1 MVSQDD
7 VTRNSSLNIIYLC
20 NMAGIYIHIPFCKQA
35 CTYCD
40 FHFSTTFDKY
50 RSALIDAIIVEL
62 EQRKEYLNSE
72 SIETIYFGGGTPS
85 LLTEKE
91 LDLLLSRIYSI
102 YEVTDIAEITLEA
115 NPDDILIDR
124 LQEWKKLGVNRLSIG
139 LQSFLQSDLDWMN
152 RAHTAEES
160 ENAVKLAKEF
170 GFSLTVD
177 LIYGLPDRTLE
188 EWKVNIEKLISLAP
202 SHISAY
208 CLTIE
213 EKTVL
218 SKWIEKGKIDPA
230 SEDEQAEQFLLLVRV
245 LEKAGYQQYEISN
258 FAKEGKYSKHNSN
271 YWKGVS
277 YLGVGPSA
285 HSFNGE
291 SRRWNVSNNRKY
303 INGVTNGVEF
313 SDSEILTPKDRF
325 NETVMTGLR
334 TIWGVNLEVLR
345 WHHCTNK
352 LFDNRLEEFK
362 NEKLLTV
369 ESNHIVL
376 TKKGKL
382 QADYIASEL
391 FLD

>member
-1 MVSQDD
+1 
-7 VTRNSSLNIIYLC
+7 
-20 NMAGIYIHIPFCKQA
+20 MAGIYIHIPFCKQA

-50 RSALIDAIIVEL
+50 RSSLIEAILLEL
-62 EQRKEYLNSE
+62 EQRKDYPDSQ
-72 SIETIYFGGGTPS
+72 SVETIYFGGGTPS
-85 LLTEKE
+85 LLTEDE
-91 LDLLLSRIYSI
+91 LRLILAKINSI
-102 YEVTDIAEITLEA
+102 YDVVDSVEITLEA
-115 NPDDILIDR
+115 NPDDISKER
-124 LQEWKKLGVNRLSIG
+124 LQEWKKLGINRLSIG

-177 LIYGLPDRTLE
+177 LIYGLPERTLE
-188 EWKVNIEKLISLAP
+188 EWKTNIDKLISLAP
-202 SHISAY
+202 NHISAY
-208 CLTIE
+208 CLTVE
-213 EKTVL
+213 NKTVL
-218 SKWIEKGKIDPA
+218 SNWVEKGKIDPA
-230 SEDEQAEQFLLLVRV
+230 SEDEQAEQFLLLVEV

-258 FAKEGKYSKHNSN
+258 FAKEGQYSKHNSN
-271 YWKGVS
+271 YWKGVN

-291 SRRWNVSNNRKY
+291 SRRWNVANNRKY
-303 INGVTNGVEF
+303 ISGVTADTEY
-313 SDSEILTPKDRF
+313 SESEILTPKDRF
-325 NETVMTGLR
+325 NEAVMTGLR
-334 TIWGVNLEVLR
+334 TIWGVNIGDLR

-362 NEKLLTV
+362 KEGLL
-369 ESNHIVL
+369 EINNSNIIL

>member
-1 MVSQDD
+1 
-7 VTRNSSLNIIYLC
+7 
-20 NMAGIYIHIPFCKQA
+20 
-35 CTYCD
+35 
-40 FHFSTTFDKY
+40 
-50 RSALIDAIIVEL
+50 
-62 EQRKEYLNSE
+62 
-72 SIETIYFGGGTPS
+72 
-85 LLTEKE
+85 
-91 LDLLLSRIYSI
+91 
-102 YEVTDIAEITLEA
+102 
-115 NPDDILIDR
+115 
-124 LQEWKKLGVNRLSIG
+124 
-139 LQSFLQSDLDWMN
+139 
-152 RAHTAEES
+152 
-160 ENAVKLAKEF
+160 
-170 GFSLTVD
+170 
-177 LIYGLPDRTLE
+177 
-188 EWKVNIEKLISLAP
+188 
-202 SHISAY
+202 
-208 CLTIE
+208 
-213 EKTVL
+213 L

>member
-1 MVSQDD
+1 
-7 VTRNSSLNIIYLC
+7 
-20 NMAGIYIHIPFCKQA
+20 MAGIYIHIPFCKQA

-50 RSALIDAIIVEL
+50 RSALIEAILQEL
-62 EQRKEYLNSE
+62 EQRKDYLDSE
-72 SIETIYFGGGTPS
+72 RIETIYFGGGTPS
-85 LLTEKE
+85 LLIGLE
-91 LDLLLSRIYSI
+91 LKSILSKINSI
-102 YEVTDIAEITLEA
+102 YNVDDYAEITLEA
-115 NPDDILIDR
+115 NPDDISIER

-177 LIYGLPDRTLE
+177 LIYGLPERSLE
-188 EWKVNIEKLISLAP
+188 EWKSNIDKLISLAP
-202 SHISAY
+202 NHISAY
-208 CLTIE
+208 CLTVE
-213 EKTVL
+213 NKTVL
-218 SKWIEKGKIDPA
+218 SNWVEKGKIDPA
-230 SEDEQAEQFLLLVRV
+230 SEDEQAEQFLLLLEV

-258 FAKEGKYSKHNSN
+258 FAKEGEYSKHNSN

-291 SRRWNVSNNRKY
+291 SRRWNVANNRKY
-303 INGVTNGVEF
+303 IDGVASTKEY
-313 SDSEILTPKDRF
+313 SESEILTPKDRF
-325 NETVMTGLR
+325 NEAVMTGLR
-334 TIWGVNLEVLR
+334 TIWGVNMDDLR

-362 NEKLLTV
+362 NEGLL
-369 ESNHIVL
+369 EINKSNIIL